1 MHIFILSLCLLVC
14 MSICQIFCPSV
25 PMSLPGQHSSHY
37 NIIIYLSPPT
47 PSSNILPTI
56 FWKVEILGAVAT
68 GFLHWSEKSVCT
80 TLMGY
85 RRAAIIGLDE
95 SPTGFEY
102 APIFSHLLF
111 LLSPTIGN
119 FENGFRLFRHV
130 RQICSL
136 RSRSS
141 MHKHGEQR
149 PTSAWAE
156 ITIILCRLLP
166 SELF

>member
-1 MHIFILSLCLLVC
+1 MCPSAFPLMHIFILSLCLLVC

-25 PMSLPGQHSSHY
+25 PMSLPGQYSSHY
-37 NIIIYLSPPT
+37 NIT
-47 PSSNILPTI
+47 
-56 FWKVEILGAVAT
+56 T

-149 PTSAWAE
+149 PTSA
-156 ITIILCRLLP
+156 
-166 SELF
+166 